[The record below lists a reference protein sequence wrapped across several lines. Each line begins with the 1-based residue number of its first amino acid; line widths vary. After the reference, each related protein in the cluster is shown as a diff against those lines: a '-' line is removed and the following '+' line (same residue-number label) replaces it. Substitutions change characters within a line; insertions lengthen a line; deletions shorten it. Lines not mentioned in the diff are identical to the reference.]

1 MSQLVIDHR
10 DPQTGRPA
18 SSHANDTTTAPGL
31 RRHATRM
38 ATSGVDRLQAFLVAY
53 SLQALRICLGLVFL
67 GFGVIKFVPGLSPA
81 EAIASATI
89 DRLTFGLVSGHT
101 AVLLTA
107 VTETVIGLTL
117 VTGKFLRVGVVILG
131 SALIGIMSPL
141 ALFTAELF
149 PHGPTLMG
157 QYVLKDIVL
166 AASALVVAAY
176 ALGAR
181 LGSGSDD

>member
-1 MSQLVIDHR
+1 MSQLVVDG
-10 DPQTGRPA
+10 PGRSGARTPLSTRLA
-18 SSHANDTTTAPGL
+18 GGRTTITA
-31 RRHATRM
+31 RAT
-38 ATSGVDRLQAFLVAY
+38 AAVDRLQAFLVAY
-53 SLQALRICLGLVFL
+53 SLHALRISLGLIFL
-67 GFGVIKFVPGLSPA
+67 GFGVLKFFPGLSPA

-89 DRLTFGLVSGHT
+89 DRLTFGLVTGHT

-166 AASALVVAAY
+166 AAGAMVVAAY
-176 ALGAR
+176 ALGSR
-181 LGSGSDD
+181 LSSDED

>member
-1 MSQLVIDHR
+1 M
-10 DPQTGRPA
+10 
-18 SSHANDTTTAPGL
+18 
-31 RRHATRM
+31 
-38 ATSGVDRLQAFLVAY
+38 
-53 SLQALRICLGLVFL
+53 
-67 GFGVIKFVPGLSPA
+67 PGLSPA

-117 VTGKFLRVGVVILG
+117 VTGKFLRVGIVVLG
-131 SALIGIMSPL
+131 GALIGIMSPL

-149 PHGPTLMG
+149 PHGPTLLG

-181 LGSGSDD
+181 LHTGSDD

>member
-1 MSQLVIDHR
+1 MM
-10 DPQTGRPA
+10 
-18 SSHANDTTTAPGL
+18 
-31 RRHATRM
+31 RR
-38 ATSGVDRLQAFLVAY
+38 LL
-53 SLQALRICLGLVFL
+53 
-67 GFGVIKFVPGLSPA
+67 
-81 EAIASATI
+81 IASPTA
-89 DRLTFGLVSGHT
+89 LSL

-117 VTGKFLRVGVVILG
+117 VTGKFLRVGIVVLG
-131 SALIGIMSPL
+131 GALIGIMSPL

-149 PHGPTLMG
+149 PHGPTLLG

-181 LGSGSDD
+181 LHTGSDD